1 MQQDMSENRKLC
13 HLCVDTKRH
22 ERYILSVQKDTGK
35 EERI

>member
-1 MQQDMSENRKLC
+1 MQQGIAENRKLC

-22 ERYILSVQKDTGK
+22 ERYILSVQKDTRK